1 MKELNIKVILLQI
14 SGLIF
19 LINGVLQLKLYTVS
33 EKIIWAKTHTQYKN
47 SEYWNKLLPSKE
59 GIFNFWP
66 NVYVWIFV
74 GSLIGICILAFINW
88 KSKLSSLNTILVAII
103 LYILLRLKFFRKE
116 IISQLFRPVRTL
128 CSDDFGTQCLI
139 EGIIFTFI
147 GVTILYLSVIQIYL
161 KSKKL
166 S

>member
-14 SGLIF
+14 FGMIF
-19 LINGVLQLKLYTVS
+19 LINGILQLRFYTVS
-33 EKIIWAKTHTQYKN
+33 EKIIWAETHSQYQH
-47 SEYWNKLLPSKE
+47 SQYWNKLLPANE
-59 GIFNFWP
+59 GVFNFWP
-66 NVYVWIFV
+66 SVYVWIFL
-74 GSLIGICILAFINW
+74 GSLIGICILAFVNW
-88 KSKLSSLNTILVAII
+88 KSKLSSLNTIIVAIV
-103 LYILLRLKFFRKE
+103 LYILLRVKFFRKE
-116 IISQLFRPVRTL
+116 MISQLFRPIRTF

-161 KSKKL
+161 NSKKL